1 MHGKSI
7 DGTNA
12 RTHAIGHFM
21 TWSEQQLI
29 ERHAPQRF
37 RNVVRIITE
46 TGLRVYKELLP
57 LKKEEVAL
65 LNAKVPISDS
75 KTPNGVAELALTELA
90 IQTFRNQMLLAG
102 TGGYLFPND
111 LYTTGHQQSLRTVWR
126 LTLKRAGVLYF
137 RIYDLRSTYATR
149 LRAGG
154 VANEFVTQLLRQ
166 SDAQVF
172 MKYSQMKLQ
181 MQREALL
188 KINCHANEMPAIP
201 APTLSEFRNSGTVK
215 GDGPTNGWSSG
226 GQIF

>member
-12 RTHAIGHFM
+12 RTHAIGQFM

-29 ERHAPQRF
+29 ERHAPEHL

-65 LNAKVPISDS
+65 LNAKVLISDS

-102 TGGYLFPND
+102 TGEYLFPSD
-111 LYTTGHQQSLRTVWR
+111 LNTTGHQQSLRTVW
-126 LTLKRAGVLYF
+126 
-137 RIYDLRSTYATR
+137 
-149 LRAGG
+149 
-154 VANEFVTQLLRQ
+154 
-166 SDAQVF
+166 
-172 MKYSQMKLQ
+172 
-181 MQREALL
+181 
-188 KINCHANEMPAIP
+188 
-201 APTLSEFRNSGTVK
+201 
-215 GDGPTNGWSSG
+215 
-226 GQIF
+226 